1 MERTQLADGF
11 VVSDDKGSRVSI
23 RRPAPHVELI
33 RCEGH
38 ARAELIDLVLK
49 NREEILAECGRIAL
63 FDDLE
68 SMNGYDSSV
77 RLKLT
82 DWGKKHRDRIVAF
95 HILTRS
101 RLVAMGVTVANL
113 ALGGHIQAHT
123 NRRAFE
129 DALRAEIARTASS
142 GHWATS
148 NTTSDKKKTSR

>member
-1 MERTQLADGF
+1 MERRELSDGF
-11 VVSDDKGSRVSI
+11 VLTDGKNVLTI
-23 RRPAPHVELI
+23 RRPAPHIELI

-38 ARAELIDLVLK
+38 ARAAHIDLVLE
-49 NREEILAECGRIAL
+49 NRETIVAECGRIAL

-68 SMNGYDSSV
+68 EMNGYDSGV

-82 DWGKKHRDRIVAF
+82 DWGKKHLGQIVAF

-123 NRRAFE
+123 QRRAFE
-129 DALRAEIARTASS
+129 EALRQEVARSTSS
-142 GHWATS
+142 GHWSTADAPAT
-148 NTTSDKKKTSR
+148 KKKSS